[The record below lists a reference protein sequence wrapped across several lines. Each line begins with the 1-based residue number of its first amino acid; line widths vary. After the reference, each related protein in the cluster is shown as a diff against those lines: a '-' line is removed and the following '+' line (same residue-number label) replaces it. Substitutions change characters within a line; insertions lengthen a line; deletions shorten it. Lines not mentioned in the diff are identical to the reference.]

1 MLVRGNIL
9 LAILLAGAVI
19 AAPVKEI
26 QKDVVNG
33 DELKNRELQSRY
45 GVQPHYPGARQYKEA
60 RQYVTDEPTQSP
72 TLSPFY
78 EAPTQT
84 RTGYRGT
91 VYTDEDGRTYVIRRR
106 NGVEN
111 KVYTDTPGWD
121 QGGRGYRQRQR
132 NGGTRVRNGN
142 GARVRNG
149 NRVRVRNGNGNRRRW
164 GGGAARPA
172 RKKKNNNWSP
182 PTPVKDNDWSPP
194 TPQVE
199 DWSPPTPKPTA
210 WRPDGWRPIPTYQG
224 DYNPS
229 YRQTDEPTE
238 LEPTEVPTWDNDGYS
253 GGKCD
258 EVSKTMSV
266 LYTMHRSKQLSILIN
281 VFSPFSNIYH
291 NSHSSHLAAFKV
303 ITTHLIKSK
312 IFARNSAVTT
322 TTVILM
328 TCTTTRMMT
337 QTHGALQ
344 VSLLMFLPGVLMVMF
359 PQTCPLGKLMPGRTK
374 TSAKE

>member
-26 QKDVVNG
+26 QVDVLDG
-33 DELKNRELQSRY
+33 DEQKSRGLQSRY

-60 RQYVTDEPTQSP
+60 KQYVTDEPSQKP
-72 TLSPFY
+72 TVY
-78 EAPTQT
+78 VAPTQT
-84 RTGYRGT
+84 QTSTGYRGT
-91 VYTDEDGRTYVIRRR
+91 IYTDEDGRTYVIRKR

-111 KVYTDTPGWD
+111 KVYTDTPGWN
-121 QGGRGYRQRQR
+121 QGGRQYRQRQR
-132 NGGTRVRNGN
+132 NGGNRVRNGN

-149 NRVRVRNGNGNRRRW
+149 NRARVRNGNGNRRRW

-194 TPQVE
+194 TPQVDE
-199 DWSPPTPKPTA
+199 WSPPTPQPQVDEWSPPTPNPTPKPTA

-229 YRQTDEPTE
+229 YRMTDEPTE

-253 GGKCD
+253 GGTCA

-266 LYTMHRSKQLSILIN
+266 L
-281 VFSPFSNIYH
+281 
-291 NSHSSHLAAFKV
+291 
-303 ITTHLIKSK
+303 
-312 IFARNSAVTT
+312 
-322 TTVILM
+322 
-328 TCTTTRMMT
+328 
-337 QTHGALQ
+337 
-344 VSLLMFLPGVLMVMF
+344 
-359 PQTCPLGKLMPGRTK
+359 TK
-374 TSAKE
+374 